1 MIVNTYLQ
9 EAVSAITF
17 DLNNTCE
24 EEVKQYKM
32 DAEKTMYA
40 SIEKSLKWRE
50 NYIKQ
55 EFGYFKEQ
63 NLADFKEYYRQ
74 LIMSYRLKFEKQ
86 LDDMEKK
93 HRSKYEKIKQLYV
106 YKYKKKIDLEKTK
119 LEEKLLLEKLSL
131 SSVSDEEKVE
141 ESDPFLKANIKKN
154 FKC

>member
-1 MIVNTYLQ
+1 M
-9 EAVSAITF
+9 
-17 DLNNTCE
+17 DLNNKCE
-24 EEVKQYKM
+24 EKLKQYKI

-40 SIEKSLKWRE
+40 SIEKSLTWRE

-86 LDDMEKK
+86 LDDLEKK
-93 HRSKYEKIKQLYV
+93 HRSKYEKIKQSYV
-106 YKYKKKIDLEKTK
+106 YKYKKKFDLEKTK
-119 LEEKLLLEKLSL
+119 LKEKLLLEKLNLPSI
-131 SSVSDEEKVE
+131 SDEEKVE
-141 ESDPFLKANIKKN
+141 ESDQYMKANIQKN